1 MKIHFDKYD
10 PGSSVHM
17 IWGAMVLLF
26 LATVGLYRELLGL
39 MPSCLFHE
47 ITGFPCLTC
56 GATRSLVSLSAFD
69 LTSSFL
75 FNPLL
80 VSFIIG
86 LIVFSTL
93 HLAGFVY
100 KRKIILEL
108 TPREKRGIRI
118 AVMALIGINWIYLIA
133 AGI

>member
-1 MKIHFDKYD
+1 MKIRFEKHV
-10 PGSSVHM
+10 PGTSIHV
-17 IWGAMVLLF
+17 IWGAMALLF
-26 LATVGLYRELLGL
+26 LVTAGLYKDVLGL
-39 MPSCLFHE
+39 MPACLFHE

-56 GATRSLVSLSAFD
+56 GATRSLESLSAFD

-75 FNPLL
+75 LNPLL

-86 LIVFSTL
+86 LIAFSIL

-108 TPREKRGIRI
+108 TPREKKRVRFT
-118 AVMALIGINWIYLIA
+118 VMALIAVNWAYLIV

>member
-1 MKIHFDKYD
+1 MRIRFDKYD

-26 LATVGLYRELLGL
+26 LITAGLYRDVLSL
-39 MPSCLFHE
+39 MPECLFHE

-56 GATRSLVSLSAFD
+56 GATRSLESLSAFD
-69 LTSSFL
+69 LISSFL
-75 FNPLL
+75 SNPLL

-86 LIVFSTL
+86 LIAFSIL

-108 TPREKRGIRI
+108 TPREKKRVRFT
-118 AVMALIGINWIYLIA
+118 VMALIAVNWAYLIA